1 MKLIETPFVNADE
14 RALRFKIREALSARK
29 THANSYKL
37 GVSVDEQRVGVEHG
51 VFVTRWFRSGLW
63 YPVVYHGG
71 KTSTTTW
78 IEVVDEQGRSIN
90 TRRPLAKDGLA

>member
-1 MKLIETPFVNADE
+1 MKLIETPLVNADE
-14 RALRFKIREALSARK
+14 RALRFKISEALSARK

-63 YPVVYHGG
+63 YPVAHRGIN

-78 IEVVDEQGRSIN
+78 IEVTDEQGS
-90 TRRPLAKDGLA
+90 PLAKDGLA

>member
-1 MKLIETPFVNADE
+1 MKLIETPLVHEDE
-14 RALRFKIREALSARK
+14 RELRRRISEALSARN
-29 THANSYKL
+29 TRANSHKL

-51 VFVTRWFRSGLW
+51 LFVTRWFRSGLW

-78 IEVVDEQGRSIN
+78 IEVTDEQGS
-90 TRRPLAKDGLA
+90 PLAKDGRA

>member
-1 MKLIETPFVNADE
+1 MKLIETPLVHEDE
-14 RALRFKIREALSARK
+14 RDLRRRISAALSARN
-29 THANSYKL
+29 TCANSYKL

-63 YPVVYHGG
+63 YPVVHHGI

-78 IEVVDEQGRSIN
+78 IEVVDEQGG
-90 TRRPLAKDGLA
+90 PLAKDGLA

>member
-1 MKLIETPFVNADE
+1 MKLIETPLVHEDE
-14 RALRFKIREALSARK
+14 RELRRRISEALSARN
-29 THANSYKL
+29 TRANSYKL

-51 VFVTRWFRSGLW
+51 LFVTRWFRSGLW

-78 IEVVDEQGRSIN
+78 IEVTDEQGS
-90 TRRPLAKDGLA
+90 PLAKDGLA

>member
-1 MKLIETPFVNADE
+1 MKLIETPLVHEDE
-14 RALRFKIREALSARK
+14 RELRRRISEALSARN
-29 THANSYKL
+29 TRANSHKL

-51 VFVTRWFRSGLW
+51 LFVTRWFRSGLW

-78 IEVVDEQGRSIN
+78 IEVTDEQGS
-90 TRRPLAKDGLA
+90 PLAKDGLA